1 MQEEISL
8 LLQRD
13 HFNLAVL
20 AKSQAALIFTS
31 ANSFGESACIA
42 VQQLRAV
49 STSTSA
55 VSKISVHRCT
65 FITSLHTFHR
75 SEMKNYS
82 CLVQTI
88 LHTFGV
94 RLGRL
99 LHFFFL
105 FLSRYIFSQ
114 HVVLFLCI
122 LHLPKA
128 AFQAWQA
135 DQRRHLFIMMM
146 VIFLQELRYRC
157 FVQQR
162 SCHSA

>member
-99 LHFFFL
+99 LHFFFCSSQGTFFRSMQSSSCAFSIYPKQHFKL
-105 FLSRYIFSQ
+105 GKQINVDICLS
-114 HVVLFLCI
+114 
-122 LHLPKA
+122 
-128 AFQAWQA
+128 
-135 DQRRHLFIMMM
+135 
-146 VIFLQELRYRC
+146 
-157 FVQQR
+157 
-162 SCHSA
+162 

>member
-99 LHFFFL
+99 LHFFFFVPL
-105 FLSRYIFSQ
+105 KVHFFVACSPLPVHSPFTQSSISSLASRST
-114 HVVLFLCI
+114 
-122 LHLPKA
+122 
-128 AFQAWQA
+128 
-135 DQRRHLFIMMM
+135 
-146 VIFLQELRYRC
+146 
-157 FVQQR
+157 
-162 SCHSA
+162 

>member
-13 HFNLAVL
+13 HFDLAVL

-82 CLVQTI
+82 CLAQTI

-99 LHFFFL
+99 LRFFCSSHGTSF
-105 FLSRYIFSQ
+105 
-114 HVVLFLCI
+114 
-122 LHLPKA
+122 
-128 AFQAWQA
+128 
-135 DQRRHLFIMMM
+135 
-146 VIFLQELRYRC
+146 
-157 FVQQR
+157 
-162 SCHSA
+162 HSM